1 MLPLWM
7 FHFGIMFVA
16 LGWTYFDTFRG
27 QQRNGQPRGSAS
39 NVPLTP

>member
-16 LGWTYFDTFRG
+16 LGWTYFATVRD
-27 QQRNGQPRGSAS
+27 QRAR
-39 NVPLTP
+39 